1 MSTKALQ
8 VLVLA
13 MAVAV
18 GFAAIARAGDDAQ
31 TVTVSGTIQCAKCL
45 LGKEDAKACQ
55 DVLVAEDKTE
65 YYFVKNAVAD
75 EHGHACK
82 TSKAVVVTG
91 KVTEK
96 DGRKWIEATKIE
108 LPKKG

>member
-1 MSTKALQ
+1 MRTLSILTIALC
-8 VLVLA
+8 
-13 MAVAV
+13 VAI
-18 GFAAIARAGDDAQ
+18 GFAATVLAGDDAKN
-31 TVTVSGTIQCAKCL
+31 VTVSGTIQCAKCL
-45 LGKEDAKACQ
+45 LGKEGATTCQ
-55 DVLVAEDKTE
+55 DVLVADDTME
-65 YYFVKNAVAD
+65 YYLVKNAVAE

-108 LPKKG
+108 APKKG